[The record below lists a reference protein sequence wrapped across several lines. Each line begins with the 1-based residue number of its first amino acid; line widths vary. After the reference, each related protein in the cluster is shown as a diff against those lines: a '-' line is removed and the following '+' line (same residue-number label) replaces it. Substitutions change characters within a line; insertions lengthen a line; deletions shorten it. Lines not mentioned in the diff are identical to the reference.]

1 MESIHRWAWWFAVL
15 VTLTGGIGILLTGTV
30 VDNWYLWAVK
40 HGVAPS
46 YPHVFPPVVDPAAVS
61 EVAR

>member
-1 MESIHRWAWWFAVL
+1 
-15 VTLTGGIGILLTGTV
+15 V

-46 YPHVFPPVVDPAAVS
+46 YPEVSPMIADPALTQQGAS
-61 EVAR
+61 K